1 VSELFVQRL
10 TVLDFSYLDV
20 ERGLVGESWQADIV
34 LQGDLDA
41 QGMVLDFGD
50 VKKITKKLIDE
61 QFDHKL
67 LVPESSPA
75 FQQASECL
83 TFTLNDGKKNY
94 SLRPRR
100 CGDVDSR

>member
-1 VSELFVQRL
+1 MSELFVQRL

-50 VKKITKKLIDE
+50 VKKITQKL
-61 QFDHKL
+61 FD
-67 LVPESSPA
+67 
-75 FQQASECL
+75 
-83 TFTLNDGKKNY
+83 
-94 SLRPRR
+94 
-100 CGDVDSR
+100 